1 MQQEKSEIIYGI
13 IGGKSPQRPTQQQQ
27 QQQQQQINQTKF
39 QQSMRERQ
47 RIGNQ
52 RRVVNL
58 WKIFELEV
66 AK

>member
-13 IGGKSPQRPTQQQQ
+13 IGGKSPQRPTQQ

-58 WKIFELEV
+58 
-66 AK
+66 